1 MTKTKFLLLAL
12 CAINLSAQDDMAQT
26 QTLEEISVIGERD
39 DPLSHKVGEIKKSAK
54 QLEKEQVSDSRDL
67 VRHETGISVVE
78 AGRFGSSGYAIR
90 GVDENRVAIT
100 IDGLH
105 QAQTLSSQGFKELF
119 EGYGNFNNTR
129 NSTEMETIGQA
140 RIAKGADSVKTG
152 SGALGGSVM
161 FQTKDAR
168 DYLIEKNWHLGFKNG
183 YASANGET
191 LKSFSAAAK
200 QGWFDILVLKTLRSG
215 HEFENFGYED
225 YDDKV
230 YGRNREKADPY
241 NIKKDSTLV
250 KIGVEPTD
258 EHRIT
263 FAFDGYEHKSRGH
276 DYSYSMFKYIGS
288 DEESLEKRYTN
299 DKTDRKLYSLTYENS
314 TQTPFWDYAKI
325 TFSNQKIKTRARTD
339 EYCVGDKCEAMVN
352 PLGIQLKDGK
362 ILDKEGNPITLR
374 KFPNEGTL
382 TIINSK
388 GEPFP
393 WPGKEDYKRQDTYW
407 VGKDI
412 DNLLLDCS
420 LIDCGGKLR
429 LNKYKYLIDDSAEN
443 FDLDLSQKLIKRAT
457 KDENGKDETHIFEI
471 KDKIV
476 DGKKYKIVETSK
488 TSWNSWSNKYVT
500 QRTSR
505 SGYNLVI
512 PNSPGYLDNLWKE
525 RDLDTN
531 TKQVNLEF
539 QKDFKLLSTQH
550 SLSYGASYEKI
561 KKSMTNRTGYNGINA
576 QWWANIASASDRE
589 CDFSFNGFLCP
600 KTAPETSFLIP
611 VTSKGRALYLNDE
624 ILVNNYIGFDLAYR
638 YDNIKYNPNYIHGV
652 TPKIADDMV
661 RDLFIPSPNTPEPRY
676 WEYDTFDEYR
686 KAHSEW
692 EKAKNDNPR
701 QNLDYLISQKP
712 KYKNSSYS
720 LAGNFDP
727 LENLRVQAKYSRG
740 FRAPTTDEIFLAF
753 KHPDFTV
760 YPNVNLK
767 SEIAKT
773 KEIAFTLHKDSS
785 FITLSGFKTDYKDFL
800 DLDFLGP
807 KHFGNANGG
816 STLPFYT
823 YQNVNRAKA
832 KATGIEI
839 NALLN
844 FGDFSQTLDGF
855 HIGYKLTKQKGK
867 VNVDKDGEVPMN
879 AIQPLT
885 SVYNIGY
892 ATNDDKYGI
901 DIYLT
906 DARKKRKEDTYNMFW
921 LEEAKEGV
929 EILGKKVTDSY
940 AHWLNNGYKTIDVV
954 GYASPIK
961 NLTFRAGIYN
971 LTNEKYVSW
980 DSVRS
985 IRSYGMMNMVNKNTG
1000 QGYNRFLAPG
1010 RNYKISWEYKF

>member
-12 CAINLSAQDDMAQT
+12 CAINLSAQDDTTQT
-26 QTLEEISVIGERD
+26 QTLEEISVVGERD

-67 VRHETGISVVE
+67 VRHETGVSVVE

-105 QAQTLSSQGFKELF
+105 QSQTLSSQGFKEIF

-129 NSTEMETIGQA
+129 NSTEMETIGQS
-140 RIAKGADSVKTG
+140 RIAKGTDSVKAG

-168 DYLIEKNWHLGFKNG
+168 DYLIEKNWHLCFKNG

-276 DYSYSMFKYIGS
+276 DYSYTLFHYQDQESS
-288 DEESLEKRYTN
+288 DRRHTN

-339 EYCVGDKCEAMVN
+339 EYCTGEQCKQLDN
-352 PLGIQLKDGK
+352 PTGLKLEKGK
-362 ILDKEGNPITLR
+362 IVDKEGKPVKLKNINGYLSIVDSQGKPYPDEEKSR
-374 KFPNEGTL
+374 SFEGKF
-382 TIINSK
+382 IND
-388 GEPFP
+388 
-393 WPGKEDYKRQDTYW
+393 W
-407 VGKDI
+407 
-412 DNLLLDCS
+412 LLDCS
-420 LIDCGGKLR
+420 IYDCNGELKLHKF
-429 LNKYKYLIDDSAEN
+429 KYNTDPQADEY
-443 FDLDLSQKLIKRAT
+443 DLDLSQNRVKIET
-457 KDENGKDETHIFEI
+457 GKDDEGRKKYDVFEITEETHN
-471 KDKIV
+471 
-476 DGKKYKIVETSK
+476 GKKYKKVTSK
-488 TSWNSWSNKYVT
+488 YEQWNSYSQKYDEREYT
-500 QRTSR
+500 QGLNAYKMITPS
-505 SGYNLVI
+505 ST
-512 PNSPGYLDNLWKE
+512 GYLDNLWKE

-550 SLSYGASYEKI
+550 SLSYGANYEKT
-561 KKSMTNRTGYNGINA
+561 KKSMTNRTGFGA
-576 QWWANIASASDRE
+576 FKSEWWAHRHGECGDYGSDAW
-589 CDFSFNGFLCP
+589 NGLLCP
-600 KTAPETSFLIP
+600 RKDDETSFLIP
-611 VTSKGRALYLNDE
+611 VTSKGKTLYAGDEFSINQYVGVDLN
-624 ILVNNYIGFDLAYR
+624 YR
-638 YDNIKYNPNYIHGV
+638 YDSIKYNSNYIQDV
-652 TPKIADDMV
+652 TPKIPDDMV
-661 RDLFIPSPNTPEPRY
+661 RNLFIPGPDIEPRWWNY
-676 WEYDTFDEYR
+676 KTRDEYN
-686 KAHSEW
+686 KALKDYQE
-692 EKAKNDNPR
+692 NPQR
-701 QNLDYLISQKP
+701 NIDYFTSKRP
-712 KYKNSSYS
+712 KFKNSSYS
-720 LAGNFDP
+720 FAGNFDP
-727 LENLRVQAKYSRG
+727 LENVRIQAKYSKG
-740 FRAPTTDEIFLAF
+740 FRAPTTDEMFLAF
-753 KHPDFTV
+753 HIPGIIIL
-760 YPNVNLK
+760 PNVDLK
-767 SEIAKT
+767 HEIAKT
-773 KEIAFTLHKDSS
+773 REIALTFHKDSS
-785 FITLSGFKTDYKDFL
+785 FITLSKFTTNYINFIDFGQKGRVIL
-800 DLDFLGP
+800 KGS
-807 KHFGNANGG
+807 NGQQ
-816 STLPFYT
+816 SLNPDNKEDI

-844 FGDFSQTLDGF
+844 FGDFSQTLEGF

-892 ATNDDKYGI
+892 ARNDDKYGI

-906 DARKKRKEDTYNMFW
+906 NAREKRKEDTYNMFW
-921 LEEAKEGV
+921 HEEADDSAKNGTT
-929 EILGKKVTDSY
+929 ILGKKVTDSY
-940 AHWLNNGYKTIDVV
+940 VHWLNSGYKTIDVV

-971 LTNEKYVSW
+971 LTNEKYATW

>member
-12 CAINLSAQDDMAQT
+12 CAINLSAQDDTTQT
-26 QTLEEISVIGERD
+26 QTLEEISVVGERD

-67 VRHETGISVVE
+67 VRHETGVSVVE

-105 QAQTLSSQGFKELF
+105 QSQTLSSQGFKEIF

-129 NSTEMETIGQA
+129 NSTEMETIGQS
-140 RIAKGADSVKTG
+140 RIAKGTDSVKAG

-276 DYSYSMFKYIGS
+276 DYSYTLFHYQDQESS
-288 DEESLEKRYTN
+288 DRRHTN

-339 EYCVGDKCEAMVN
+339 EYCTGEQCKQLDN
-352 PLGIQLKDGK
+352 PTGLKLEKGK
-362 ILDKEGNPITLR
+362 IVDKEGKPVKLKNINGYLSIVDSQGKPYPDEEKSR
-374 KFPNEGTL
+374 SFEGKF
-382 TIINSK
+382 IND
-388 GEPFP
+388 
-393 WPGKEDYKRQDTYW
+393 W
-407 VGKDI
+407 
-412 DNLLLDCS
+412 LLDCS
-420 LIDCGGKLR
+420 IYDCNGELKLHKF
-429 LNKYKYLIDDSAEN
+429 KYNTDPQADEY
-443 FDLDLSQKLIKRAT
+443 DLDLSQNRVKIET
-457 KDENGKDETHIFEI
+457 GKDDEGRKKYDVFEITEETHN
-471 KDKIV
+471 
-476 DGKKYKIVETSK
+476 GKKYKKVTSK
-488 TSWNSWSNKYVT
+488 YEQWNSYSQKYDEREYT
-500 QRTSR
+500 QGLNAYKMITPS
-505 SGYNLVI
+505 ST
-512 PNSPGYLDNLWKE
+512 GYLDNLWKE

-550 SLSYGASYEKI
+550 SLSYGANYEKT
-561 KKSMTNRTGYNGINA
+561 KKSMTNRTGFGA
-576 QWWANIASASDRE
+576 FKSEWWAHRHGECGDYGSDAW
-589 CDFSFNGFLCP
+589 NGLLCP
-600 KTAPETSFLIP
+600 RKDDETSFLIP
-611 VTSKGRALYLNDE
+611 VTSKGKTLYAGDEFSINQYVGVDLN
-624 ILVNNYIGFDLAYR
+624 YR
-638 YDNIKYNPNYIHGV
+638 YDSIKYNSNYIQDV
-652 TPKIADDMV
+652 TPKIPDDMV
-661 RDLFIPSPNTPEPRY
+661 RNLFIPGPDIEPRWWNY
-676 WEYDTFDEYR
+676 KTRDEYN
-686 KAHSEW
+686 KALKDYQE
-692 EKAKNDNPR
+692 NPQR
-701 QNLDYLISQKP
+701 NIDYFTSKRP
-712 KYKNSSYS
+712 KFKNSSYS
-720 LAGNFDP
+720 FAGNFDP
-727 LENLRVQAKYSRG
+727 LENVRIQAKYSKG
-740 FRAPTTDEIFLAF
+740 FRAPTTDEMFLAF
-753 KHPDFTV
+753 HIPGIIIL
-760 YPNVNLK
+760 PNVDLK
-767 SEIAKT
+767 HEIAKT
-773 KEIAFTLHKDSS
+773 REIALTFHKDSS
-785 FITLSGFKTDYKDFL
+785 FITLSKFTTNYINFIDFGQKGRVIL
-800 DLDFLGP
+800 KGS
-807 KHFGNANGG
+807 NGQQ
-816 STLPFYT
+816 SLNPDNKEDI

-844 FGDFSQTLDGF
+844 FGDFSQTLEGF

-892 ATNDDKYGI
+892 ARNDDKYGI

-906 DARKKRKEDTYNMFW
+906 NAREKRKEDTYNMFW
-921 LEEAKEGV
+921 HEEADDSAKNGTT
-929 EILGKKVTDSY
+929 ILGKKVTDSY
-940 AHWLNNGYKTIDVV
+940 VHWLNSGYKTIDVV

-971 LTNEKYVSW
+971 LTNEKYATW

>member
-12 CAINLSAQDDMAQT
+12 CAINLSAQDDTTQT
-26 QTLEEISVIGERD
+26 QTLEEISVVGERD

-67 VRHETGISVVE
+67 VRHETGVSVVE

-105 QAQTLSSQGFKELF
+105 QSQTLSSQGFKEIF

-129 NSTEMETIGQA
+129 NSTEMETIGQS
-140 RIAKGADSVKTG
+140 RIAKGTDSVKAG

-276 DYSYSMFKYIGS
+276 DYSYTLFHYQDQESS
-288 DEESLEKRYTN
+288 DRRHTN

-339 EYCVGDKCEAMVN
+339 EYCTGEQCKQLDN
-352 PLGIQLKDGK
+352 PTGLKLEKGK
-362 ILDKEGNPITLR
+362 IVDKEGKPVKLKNINGYLSIVDSQGKPYPDEEKSR
-374 KFPNEGTL
+374 SFEGKF
-382 TIINSK
+382 IND
-388 GEPFP
+388 
-393 WPGKEDYKRQDTYW
+393 W
-407 VGKDI
+407 
-412 DNLLLDCS
+412 LLDCS
-420 LIDCGGKLR
+420 IYDCNGELKLHKF
-429 LNKYKYLIDDSAEN
+429 KYNTDPQADEY
-443 FDLDLSQKLIKRAT
+443 DLDLSQNRVKIET
-457 KDENGKDETHIFEI
+457 GKDDEGRKKYDVFEITEETHN
-471 KDKIV
+471 
-476 DGKKYKIVETSK
+476 GKKYKKVTSK
-488 TSWNSWSNKYVT
+488 YEQWNSYSQKYDEREYT
-500 QRTSR
+500 QGLNAYKMITPS
-505 SGYNLVI
+505 ST
-512 PNSPGYLDNLWKE
+512 GYLDNLWKE

-550 SLSYGASYEKI
+550 SLSYGANYEKT
-561 KKSMTNRTGYNGINA
+561 KKSMTNRTGFGA
-576 QWWANIASASDRE
+576 FKSEWWAHRHGECGDYGSDAW
-589 CDFSFNGFLCP
+589 NGLLCP
-600 KTAPETSFLIP
+600 RKDDETSFLIP
-611 VTSKGRALYLNDE
+611 VTSKGKTLYAGDEFSINQYVGVDLN
-624 ILVNNYIGFDLAYR
+624 YR
-638 YDNIKYNPNYIHGV
+638 YDSIKYNSNYIQDV
-652 TPKIADDMV
+652 TPKIPDDMV
-661 RDLFIPSPNTPEPRY
+661 RNLFIPGPDIEPRWWNY
-676 WEYDTFDEYR
+676 KTRDEYN
-686 KAHSEW
+686 KALKDYQE
-692 EKAKNDNPR
+692 NPQR
-701 QNLDYLISQKP
+701 NIDYFTSKRP
-712 KYKNSSYS
+712 KFKNSSYS
-720 LAGNFDP
+720 FAGNFDP
-727 LENLRVQAKYSRG
+727 LENVRIQAKYSKG
-740 FRAPTTDEIFLAF
+740 FRAPTTDEMFLAF
-753 KHPDFTV
+753 HIPGIIIL
-760 YPNVNLK
+760 PNVDLK
-767 SEIAKT
+767 HEIAKT
-773 KEIAFTLHKDSS
+773 REIALTFHKDSS
-785 FITLSGFKTDYKDFL
+785 FITLSKFTTNYINFIDFGQKGRVIL
-800 DLDFLGP
+800 KGS
-807 KHFGNANGG
+807 NGQQ
-816 STLPFYT
+816 SLNPDNKEDI

-921 LEEAKEGV
+921 FEEAKEGV

-971 LTNEKYVSW
+971 LTNEKYASW

>member
-12 CAINLSAQDDMAQT
+12 CAINLSAQDDTTQT
-26 QTLEEISVIGERD
+26 QTLEEISVVGERD

-67 VRHETGISVVE
+67 VRHETGVSVVE

-105 QAQTLSSQGFKELF
+105 QSQTLSSQGFKEIF

-129 NSTEMETIGQA
+129 NSTEMETIGQS
-140 RIAKGADSVKTG
+140 RIAKGTDSVKAG

-168 DYLIEKNWHLGFKNG
+168 DYLIEKNWHLRFKNG

-276 DYSYSMFKYIGS
+276 DYSYTLFHYQDQESS
-288 DEESLEKRYTN
+288 DRRHTN

-339 EYCVGDKCEAMVN
+339 EYCTGEQCKQLDN
-352 PLGIQLKDGK
+352 PTGLKLEKGK
-362 ILDKEGNPITLR
+362 IVDKEGKPVKLKNINGYLSIVDSQGKPYPDEEKSR
-374 KFPNEGTL
+374 SFEGKF
-382 TIINSK
+382 IND
-388 GEPFP
+388 
-393 WPGKEDYKRQDTYW
+393 W
-407 VGKDI
+407 
-412 DNLLLDCS
+412 LLDCS
-420 LIDCGGKLR
+420 IYDCNGELKLHKF
-429 LNKYKYLIDDSAEN
+429 KYNTDPQADEY
-443 FDLDLSQKLIKRAT
+443 DLDLSQNRVKIET
-457 KDENGKDETHIFEI
+457 GKDDEGRKKYDVFEITEETHN
-471 KDKIV
+471 
-476 DGKKYKIVETSK
+476 GKKYKKVTSK
-488 TSWNSWSNKYVT
+488 YEQWNSYSQKYDEREYT
-500 QRTSR
+500 QGLNAYKMITPS
-505 SGYNLVI
+505 ST
-512 PNSPGYLDNLWKE
+512 GYLDNLWKE

-550 SLSYGASYEKI
+550 SLSYGANYEKT
-561 KKSMTNRTGYNGINA
+561 KKSMTNRTGFGA
-576 QWWANIASASDRE
+576 FKSEWWAHRHGECGDYGSDAW
-589 CDFSFNGFLCP
+589 NGLLCP
-600 KTAPETSFLIP
+600 RKDDETSFLIP
-611 VTSKGRALYLNDE
+611 VTSKGKTLYAGDEFSINQYVGVDLN
-624 ILVNNYIGFDLAYR
+624 YR
-638 YDNIKYNPNYIHGV
+638 YDSIKYNSNYIQDV
-652 TPKIADDMV
+652 TPKIPDDMV
-661 RDLFIPSPNTPEPRY
+661 RNLFIPGPDIEPRWWNY
-676 WEYDTFDEYR
+676 KTRDEYN
-686 KAHSEW
+686 KALKDYQE
-692 EKAKNDNPR
+692 NPQR
-701 QNLDYLISQKP
+701 NIDYFTSKRP
-712 KYKNSSYS
+712 KFKNSSYS
-720 LAGNFDP
+720 FAGNFDP
-727 LENLRVQAKYSRG
+727 LENVRIQAKYSKG
-740 FRAPTTDEIFLAF
+740 FRAPTTDEMFLAF
-753 KHPDFTV
+753 HIPGIIIL
-760 YPNVNLK
+760 PNVDLK
-767 SEIAKT
+767 HEIAKT
-773 KEIAFTLHKDSS
+773 REIALTFHKDSS
-785 FITLSGFKTDYKDFL
+785 FITLSKFTTNYINFIDFGQKGRVIL
-800 DLDFLGP
+800 KGS
-807 KHFGNANGG
+807 NGQQ
-816 STLPFYT
+816 SLNPDNKEDI

-844 FGDFSQTLDGF
+844 FGDFSQTLEGF

-892 ATNDDKYGI
+892 ARNDDKYGI

-906 DARKKRKEDTYNMFW
+906 NAREKRKEDTYNMFW
-921 LEEAKEGV
+921 HEEADDSAKNGTT
-929 EILGKKVTDSY
+929 ILGKKVTDSY
-940 AHWLNNGYKTIDVV
+940 VHWLNSGYKTIDVV

-971 LTNEKYVSW
+971 LTNEKYATW